1 MSTWPPVVLPFSHRL
16 GLEERAKMPVCRP
29 FAIAVVSFFAL
40 ISLEGCRVATDLGRP
55 CTLVKKNPDGGSG
68 SVGILESDLPP
79 NKDFISFGATEC
91 EDLVCVRDAAVPRSG
106 IPNATATGYCSRA
119 CVPNV
124 TNGCPASN
132 PDDDKDPNKKLSC
145 RALLLDEQTLG
156 AICSTRPDTCQSI
169 GDTRSPYFCARAIP
183 SP

>member
-1 MSTWPPVVLPFSHRL
+1 
-16 GLEERAKMPVCRP
+16 MPARPP
-29 FAIAVVSFFAL
+29 FAVTAVLFLAAL
-40 ISLEGCRVATDLGRP
+40 ISLGACRVATDLGRP

-68 SVGILESDLPP
+68 SLAILEADLPV

-91 EDLVCVRDAAVPRSG
+91 EDLVCVRDAAVPKSN

-124 TNGCPASN
+124 SNGCPGAN
-132 PDDDKDPNKKLSC
+132 PDDDKDPNKKLGC

-156 AICSTRPDTCQSI
+156 VICTTQPATCQSI
-169 GDTRSPYFCARAIP
+169 GDTRSPFFCARAIP

>member
-29 FAIAVVSFFAL
+29 FAIVVVSLFAL

-79 NKDFISFGATEC
+79 HKDFISFGATQC
-91 EDLVCVRDAAVPRSG
+91 EAQDSVPDAPVPQ
-106 IPNATATGYCSRA
+106 
-119 CVPNV
+119 V
-124 TNGCPASN
+124 T
-132 PDDDKDPNKKLSC
+132 
-145 RALLLDEQTLG
+145 
-156 AICSTRPDTCQSI
+156 
-169 GDTRSPYFCARAIP
+169 SPP
-183 SP
+183 HP

>member
-1 MSTWPPVVLPFSHRL
+1 
-16 GLEERAKMPVCRP
+16 MPVCRP
-29 FAIAVVSFFAL
+29 FAIAVVSFIAL

-156 AICSTRPDTCQSI
+156 AICSTRPDACQSI

-183 SP
+183 VP